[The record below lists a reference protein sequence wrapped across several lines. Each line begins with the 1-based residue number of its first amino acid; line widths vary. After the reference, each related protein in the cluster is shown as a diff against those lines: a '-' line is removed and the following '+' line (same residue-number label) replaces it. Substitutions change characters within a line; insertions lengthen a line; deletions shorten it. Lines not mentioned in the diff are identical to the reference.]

1 MKNRVFYA
9 LLGIAL
15 AAPVAAFAGEPN
27 TNSQSGHYEWRQSP
41 NYGPRAPSMSPR
53 RVWVPDA
60 PQMANCNCPLKGLP
74 RTLKATLELTRAKV
88 TKQRT

>member
-41 NYGPRAPSMSPR
+41 NYGPRAPSMSPVASGCPMLR
-53 RVWVPDA
+53 RW
-60 PQMANCNCPLKGLP
+60 
-74 RTLKATLELTRAKV
+74 RTATAT
-88 TKQRT
+88 

>member
-27 TNSQSGHYEWRQSP
+27 TNSQSGHYEWR
-41 NYGPRAPSMSPR
+41 
-53 RVWVPDA
+53 
-60 PQMANCNCPLKGLP
+60 
-74 RTLKATLELTRAKV
+74 
-88 TKQRT
+88 